1 MKQKAGTSPL
11 RTILVAVGIAAISL
25 TIAACSDSG
34 GLSEGS
40 EEATTATAGEQTG
53 KLKISNWPLYIDK
66 QTINDFEKE
75 TGIKVQYIEDVN
87 DNDEFFGKVQP
98 LFSQGDSGGRSI
110 VVTSDLAMPKLR
122 GSRASR
128 ANRLRLAPTH
138 LRIAP
143 AVRRPTWPTL
153 SIQSKNVVTIS
164 GARSISS
171 SPADTF
177 RGK

>member
-11 RTILVAVGIAAISL
+11 RTILVAFGIAAISL

-110 VVTSDLAMPKLR
+110 VVTSDWMSKKMHELGYVQNLDKAELPVVEENMIDSLR
-122 GSRASR
+122 
-128 ANRLRLAPTH
+128 NPTFD
-138 LRIAP
+138 P
-143 AVRRPTWPTL
+143 
-153 SIQSKNVVTIS
+153 
-164 GARSISS
+164 
-171 SPADTF
+171 D
-177 RGK
+177 RGYTVP